1 MFKDESGRLANVPS
15 VDTLRIAMKER
26 NLGRGAQPEKESQ
39 F

>member
-15 VDTLRIAMKER
+15 VDTLRKALKVR
-26 NLGRGAQPEKESQ
+26 RSPGA